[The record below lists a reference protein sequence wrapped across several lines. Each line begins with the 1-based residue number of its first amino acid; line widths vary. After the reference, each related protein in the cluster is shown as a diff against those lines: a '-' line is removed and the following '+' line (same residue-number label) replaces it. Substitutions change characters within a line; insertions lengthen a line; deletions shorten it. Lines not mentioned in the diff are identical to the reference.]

1 MAAPGLSA
9 ICDRERETVE
19 SWLVAFEQAWTENAL
34 ADWAADKLPATGSPV
49 RRLAL
54 IEMVKVDLEY
64 QWQRGN
70 QLTLGSYLE
79 RFPELGDRTTVSAEL
94 LLAEYQIRQ
103 QFGQPV
109 SLSEYAGRFP
119 HQAEELSRLVQQAA
133 ALQSDPALAAD
144 LVPTA
149 SAHETSRA
157 GLAVDTAAPAAPD
170 ARQGPTATGA
180 TPPPDLPEVFG
191 RYRIIRPLGKGGMG
205 VVYLAHDT
213 QLDRQVALKVPNFS
227 ASERGEVAERFLREA
242 RAMATIRHPNL
253 CPVYDVGQIG
263 GIHYLTMAFIEG
275 RLLSEYVRPAEP
287 LPERLTATLVRKLAL
302 ALHEMH
308 ARGIVHRD
316 LKPSNIFVDQR
327 GEPMIVDFGLARR
340 TEHQDVALTRSG
352 QMLGSPAYMAPEQAR
367 SQSEAVGPHSDV
379 YSLGVIMY
387 ELLTGI
393 RPFRGEQVLDVLG
406 QVLTA
411 EPEPPR
417 VHRPGLDPRLEAICL
432 KALAK
437 QPADRWPTMQTLA
450 EALGECLQPA
460 PDGADQQLVSATR
473 PGSHGPALATGDES
487 SRWWAGDDGESL
499 GLTDA
504 FAGLSQLVR
513 DVPASTGAESDD
525 ADRSYVIPTVDDAT
539 PTGTAPAAQA
549 ASAAAG
555 APPRRRIRPWHIL
568 AACGAAAALLGIVIL
583 LYTAEGT
590 VKIELSDPQAAVE
603 VKVNGQQIE
612 IAGLDEPLRL
622 RTGEHGLVVSG
633 PDFETVTRSFTVKRG
648 SEETLR
654 ITLVG
659 KPAVYQVRIEPDDA
673 RLSVS
678 GEGVS
683 TAGDGAERT
692 VTVANPDGHKK
703 IVLFARKAGY
713 QDLDSEL
720 QPSPGDTGELEFQL
734 QPLPP
739 PDEQPADP
747 PTIAESDQ
755 PARADFTVQVEP
767 PDAML
772 YISGAG
778 ARLDGQGARRT
789 ITVEAPDG
797 KSPIVLVAAME
808 GYQNQ
813 RRELVPVLGETQTV
827 TVQLELLARPT
838 PVVNPQPAPPAAPK
852 EPALAGPAPPAEPV
866 KPPNPTGPEPPRAIA
881 PFDAAKAKEHQQAWA
896 KHLRVPDE
904 IINSIGM
911 KLTLIPPGEFM
922 MGSKVWD
929 RGSSE
934 DEMPRHP
941 VRITASFYLGTYEV
955 TRAEFRRFVEEA
967 EYNTG
972 YQEWGPQLRVD
983 RQNHPVAHISWED
996 ATAFCQWLTDKEGQQ
1011 YRLPTE
1017 SQWEY
1022 ACRGGTQ
1029 TRFSFGEDEP
1039 ELTDYAWYPANAD
1052 GTTHSVGQKKPNP
1065 WGLYDM
1071 HGNVGEWCQ
1080 DWYAS
1085 DYYANSPTND
1095 PQGPSQG
1102 SNRVSRGGSWGL
1114 FTSHCLAS
1122 HRLSSDPG
1130 YRCVTQGFRLARTVS
1145 SPSR

>member
-1 MAAPGLSA
+1 M
-9 ICDRERETVE
+9 
-19 SWLVAFEQAWTENAL
+19 
-34 ADWAADKLPATGSPV
+34 
-49 RRLAL
+49 
-54 IEMVKVDLEY
+54 
-64 QWQRGN
+64 
-70 QLTLGSYLE
+70 
-79 RFPELGDRTTVSAEL
+79 

-133 ALQSDPALAAD
+133 ALQSDPSLAAN

-157 GLAVDTAAPAAPD
+157 GPAVDTAAPAAPD
-170 ARQGPTATGA
+170 ASQGPTAAGA

-191 RYRIIRPLGKGGMG
+191 RYRIIRPVGKGGMG

-242 RAMATIRHPNL
+242 RAMATIRHSNL

-340 TEHQDVALTRSG
+340 TEHQDVVLTRSG

-367 SQSEAVGPHSDV
+367 SQSEAVGPPSDV
-379 YSLGVIMY
+379 YGLGVIMY
-387 ELLTGI
+387 ELLTGY

-437 QPADRWPTMQTLA
+437 QPADRWPTMQSLA

-460 PDGADQQLVSATR
+460 PDGADQQLVPATR
-473 PGSHGPALATGDES
+473 PGPHDPALATGDHP

-513 DVPASTGAESDD
+513 DVPGSTGAESDD
-525 ADRSYVIPTVDDAT
+525 PDRSYVIPTIDDAT
-539 PTGTAPAAQA
+539 PTGTAPAARA

-555 APPRRRIRPWHIL
+555 ALRRRIRPWHIL

-583 LYTAEGT
+583 LHTAEGT
-590 VKIELSDPQAAVE
+590 VKIELSDPPAEVE
-603 VKVNGQQIE
+603 VKMNGQQIE
-612 IAGLDEPLRL
+612 IAGLDQPLRL
-622 RTGEHGLVVSG
+622 RTGEHDLVVSG
-633 PDFETVTRSFTVKRG
+633 SDFETVTRSFTVKRG
-648 SEETLR
+648 GEDTLR

-678 GEGVS
+678 GEGVT
-683 TAGDGAERT
+683 TAGDGAEQT
-692 VTVANPDGHKK
+692 VTVANPDGRQK
-703 IVLFARKAGY
+703 IVLFARKVGY
-713 QDLDSEL
+713 QDLEREL
-720 QPSPGDTGELEFQL
+720 QPSPGETGELEFQL

-739 PDEQPADP
+739 PDEQPPAP
-747 PTIAESDQ
+747 PAIAKPDQ
-755 PARADFTVQVEP
+755 PERAVFTVQVEP
-767 PDAML
+767 PEAML

-789 ITVEAPDG
+789 VTVEAPDG

-808 GYQNQ
+808 GYQSQ
-813 RRELVPVLGETQTV
+813 RHELVPVPGEAQTV
-827 TVQLELLARPT
+827 TVQLELLPKPT
-838 PVVNPQPAPPAAPK
+838 PVIKPQPTPPAAPK
-852 EPALAGPAPPAEPV
+852 EPVVAGPATPPEP
-866 KPPNPTGPEPPRAIA
+866 PPPPVPTGPEPPRAVA
-881 PFDAAKAKEHQQAWA
+881 LFDADQAKEHQQAWA
-896 KHLRVPDE
+896 KPFGVPVE
-904 IINSIGM
+904 VTNSIGM

-922 MGSKVWD
+922 MGSD
-929 RGSSE
+929 HDLLTER
-934 DEMPRHP
+934 PQHT
-941 VRITASFYLGTYEV
+941 VRITRPFYLGAHEV
-955 TRAEFRRFVEEA
+955 TQREFLRFAEEVGYTEGVEQWRLQFRDDLEH
-967 EYNTG
+967 
-972 YQEWGPQLRVD
+972 
-983 RQNHPVAHISWED
+983 HPVTSITWKD
-996 ATAFCQWLTDKEGQQ
+996 ATAFAKWLSDREGEQ

-1017 SQWEY
+1017 AECAKSQII
-1022 ACRGGTQ
+1022 
-1029 TRFSFGEDEP
+1029 
-1039 ELTDYAWYPANAD
+1039 
-1052 GTTHSVGQKKPNP
+1052 
-1065 WGLYDM
+1065 
-1071 HGNVGEWCQ
+1071 
-1080 DWYAS
+1080 
-1085 DYYANSPTND
+1085 
-1095 PQGPSQG
+1095 
-1102 SNRVSRGGSWGL
+1102 
-1114 FTSHCLAS
+1114 
-1122 HRLSSDPG
+1122 
-1130 YRCVTQGFRLARTVS
+1130 
-1145 SPSR
+1145 